1 MVSDFAKVGKVGR
14 EVGIEHTQLDS
25 RACCLGTVCVCQVMR
40 LTWHG
45 AGWWAK
51 KESDKGKSSGEDK
64 LRRPDYRLTK
74 EMAIREV
81 RGELRLNTQINK
93 TSPVEK
99 VILRLWWW
107 WSIKDWIREVTAGD
121 GVGRSKDRP
130 KNTRIFLFF
139 KKRSELFAL
148 SSILYGDQ
156 RSNTES
162 GLHGLGAMG
171 FYQTIKTP

>member
-81 RGELRLNTQINK
+81 RGELRLNTYIYTHTSRRGEK
-93 TSPVEK
+93 TFLSEQCREIEETNRMGKTRDLFEK
-99 VILRLWWW
+99 IWDT
-107 WSIKDWIREVTAGD
+107 KGTFQA
-121 GVGRSKDRP
+121 K
-130 KNTRIFLFF
+130 
-139 KKRSELFAL
+139 
-148 SSILYGDQ
+148 
-156 RSNTES
+156 
-162 GLHGLGAMG
+162 MG
-171 FYQTIKTP
+171 TIKIRNSKA